1 VSKERRHIHCLG
13 IFGNCTQG
21 VPLGFPVF
29 GFRPEAGL
37 GAEMGKSAGREFRA
51 AKKRAIRLIEAN
63 I

>member
-37 GAEMGKSAGREFRA
+37 GAEMGE
-51 AKKRAIRLIEAN
+51 KRGARVSGSEKTCN
-63 I
+63 SVD